1 MKISYFFIDRPVF
14 AIVISAIIFIAGAL
28 SLLRLPVNEYP
39 NITPPVV
46 EVKAAY
52 PGAPAE
58 MVEKVIAI
66 PIEENVNGAKNM
78 ISMASRSSNDG
89 TYSLECTFR
98 PGSDP
103 DIDAVEV
110 QNRVLQ
116 SQDSLPR
123 YVINNGV
130 IVGKRTPTTLMII
143 SVYSPHR
150 TYDSL
155 FLSNYAQ
162 IHIIDPVTRTPGVGD
177 YDQHGHDFAMRLW
190 VKPDRMAAL
199 GITAGDVRDAIE
211 AQNQETPTG
220 QIGAPPSAP
229 GTNLQF
235 NVVANNEI
243 TQPEV
248 YNNMI
253 VRHAT
258 DGSVLRLRDFG
269 HAVMGSRNYSTFT
282 SLNGLPVTSIMLY
295 QLPDANA
302 LQVERAVKNTMDELA
317 KNFPPDVKYAIT
329 MDSTTFIVASIKE
342 VLITLAIAILLVFFV
357 VYLFL
362 GSLRATLIPVLA
374 VPVSLVGTLAVYAVL
389 GFSINL
395 LTLFGLVLAI
405 GLVVDDAII
414 VVEASERH
422 LEEGAEPVEAARLAM
437 KDVSRAVIA
446 IALVLSFVFIPIAF
460 IPGITGSLYR
470 QFALTLAASILLSAL
485 VALSLT
491 PALCALL
498 LKKSHKNSRNPIHW
512 CIAKFNA
519 GFTWLEGAYHGL
531 LARMVRHWKWGAA
544 AMLLLSLVCGL
555 FLWTLP
561 SGFVPDE
568 DQGYFYVTLT
578 LPEGSSLQRTAAI
591 AKRAEAI
598 VDKLPGVRF
607 VNTLGGYTYLE
618 DSNQPNA
625 ATLVVDLKPW
635 EEREAGG
642 LDVTT
647 VMQRTQDA
655 LEGIAA
661 VQVTPLTPAA
671 VPGLGESGGFTFQ
684 LQDRSG
690 HDMAYLADQA
700 RLLADKA
707 EEQPA
712 LSDMFDSVHM
722 QVPQVNVHINRDK
735 ANTLGVPVSGVVDS
749 LQMFLGGITVNN
761 FTRFGRIYKTILQ
774 AEPKYRS
781 DPKDINSI
789 FVRSSEPSGT
799 AMVPLSNLVTST
811 PTLGPNIV
819 QRFNLY
825 RSVEVSGSNA
835 QGYSTGQALS
845 TMEKLAKDL
854 PQGMGYQWSGIAY
867 QQQQA
872 GGTSGLVFG
881 LSLIF
886 VFLTLAAQFESWS
899 VPVAILFAVPTGII
913 GAFLAIWIRGIDNN
927 IYVQIGIV
935 TLIGL
940 TAKNAVLI
948 VEFATQQIVEGKS
961 PYEATME
968 ASRLRLRPIVM
979 TSLAFLFG
987 MLPLIIASGAGSNS
1001 RHALGTAVFGGML
1014 STTVLA
1020 IFFVPIFFLVIAER
1034 KQRPVANQPERH
1046 SLMSPE
1052 GEAH

>member
-1 MKISYFFIDRPVF
+1 MAWFWRTGSTTITPGVFAPISRALNQQTDTLTVVLVFPNPDHVLRPNQFAQVRADLQQEESALLVPVTAVITLQGTQSVLLVDAESKVVQRTITTSAREGDSYVVSGGLHPGDRVILEGKDKVQPGDVVKVQTVEPHTSSHHRRRGRGGTVKISYFFIDRPVF
-14 AIVISAIIFIAGAL
+14 AIVISAVIFIAGAL
-28 SLLRLPVNEYP
+28 SLLHLPVNEYP

-123 YVINNGV
+123 YVIDNGV

-162 IHIIDPVTRTPGVGD
+162 IHVIDPVTRTPGVGD

-243 TQPEV
+243 TRPEV
-248 YNNMI
+248 YNDMI
-253 VRHAT
+253 VRHAA

-269 HAVMGSRNYSTFT
+269 HAAMGSRNYSTFT
-282 SLNGLPVTSIMLY
+282 SLNGLPVTSIVLY

-317 KNFPPDVKYAIT
+317 KNFPPDVTYAIT
-329 MDSTTFIVASIKE
+329 MDSTKFIVASIKE
-342 VLITLAIAILLVFFV
+342 VLITLVIAIVLVFFV

-491 PALCALL
+491 PA
-498 LKKSHKNSRNPIHW
+498 
-512 CIAKFNA
+512 
-519 GFTWLEGAYHGL
+519 
-531 LARMVRHWKWGAA
+531 
-544 AMLLLSLVCGL
+544 
-555 FLWTLP
+555 
-561 SGFVPDE
+561 
-568 DQGYFYVTLT
+568 
-578 LPEGSSLQRTAAI
+578 
-591 AKRAEAI
+591 
-598 VDKLPGVRF
+598 
-607 VNTLGGYTYLE
+607 
-618 DSNQPNA
+618 
-625 ATLVVDLKPW
+625 
-635 EEREAGG
+635 
-642 LDVTT
+642 
-647 VMQRTQDA
+647 
-655 LEGIAA
+655 
-661 VQVTPLTPAA
+661 
-671 VPGLGESGGFTFQ
+671 
-684 LQDRSG
+684 
-690 HDMAYLADQA
+690 
-700 RLLADKA
+700 
-707 EEQPA
+707 
-712 LSDMFDSVHM
+712 
-722 QVPQVNVHINRDK
+722 
-735 ANTLGVPVSGVVDS
+735 
-749 LQMFLGGITVNN
+749 
-761 FTRFGRIYKTILQ
+761 
-774 AEPKYRS
+774 
-781 DPKDINSI
+781 
-789 FVRSSEPSGT
+789 
-799 AMVPLSNLVTST
+799 
-811 PTLGPNIV
+811 
-819 QRFNLY
+819 
-825 RSVEVSGSNA
+825 
-835 QGYSTGQALS
+835 
-845 TMEKLAKDL
+845 
-854 PQGMGYQWSGIAY
+854 
-867 QQQQA
+867 
-872 GGTSGLVFG
+872 
-881 LSLIF
+881 
-886 VFLTLAAQFESWS
+886 
-899 VPVAILFAVPTGII
+899 FAPCC
-913 GAFLAIWIRGIDNN
+913 
-927 IYVQIGIV
+927 
-935 TLIGL
+935 
-940 TAKNAVLI
+940 
-948 VEFATQQIVEGKS
+948 
-961 PYEATME
+961 
-968 ASRLRLRPIVM
+968 
-979 TSLAFLFG
+979 
-987 MLPLIIASGAGSNS
+987 
-1001 RHALGTAVFGGML
+1001 
-1014 STTVLA
+1014 
-1020 IFFVPIFFLVIAER
+1020 
-1034 KQRPVANQPERH
+1034 
-1046 SLMSPE
+1046 
-1052 GEAH
+1052 